1 MHTVEL
7 LALAV
12 QVAKQA
18 GYQIRHDW
26 FGGTGGGG
34 CEFGGQKWIFL
45 DLAVGIVSFQHRQRL
60 LEKGLPMPPG
70 RLRFI
75 FRRHVT
81 SLDVVNNVLPQ
92 LVVVAGYI

>member
-1 MHTVEL
+1 MHTIDL

-45 DLAVGIVSFQHRQRL
+45 DLALNPRERLDQIAGVLEADSSFA
-60 LEKGLPMPPG
+60 GL
-70 RLRFI
+70 
-75 FRRHVT
+75 
-81 SLDVVNNVLPQ
+81 VLPAPLAQ
-92 LVVVAGYI
+92 VWNYPKAA